1 MIVAV
6 VASPSEPT
14 APLTLTSERPGA
26 STDEDDALEGSSG
39 KVALAVAL
47 EPGGATGCASVKVK
61 VGGAV
66 VVAIIEG
73 SDVGASSQDAAVLHL
88 HAGDGIVEQSK
99 QVCSNEQSPDPIL
112 NGGIAPRSMLPEKS
126 TKESL
131 PRLSISVGR
140 VPVKAF
146 WLARSI
152 FRFVRSPN

>member
-73 SDVGASSQDAAVLHL
+73 SDVGTSSQDAAVLHL

-99 QVCSNEQSPDPIL
+99 QVCSNEQVPDPIL
-112 NGGIAPRSMLPEKS
+112 NGGIAP
-126 TKESL
+126 ESL
-131 PRLSISVGR
+131 VLDNNTKVNMPKFSSSVGI
-140 VPVKAF
+140 VPV
-146 WLARSI
+146 S
-152 FRFVRSPN
+152 